1 MWKFSSGLLAVPTE
15 ARMLGTDAET
25 ARSQPHS
32 GLPGRSAQ
40 GHLSVLGAQTPA
52 GPHEEQPTSESGPVS
67 AAGAQYPFQGMTG
80 SGRLSAVL
88 CA

>member
-1 MWKFSSGLLAVPTE
+1 MRRTKRRLRLALMWKFSSGLLAVPTE

-40 GHLSVLGAQTPA
+40 GHLSVLETS
-52 GPHEEQPTSESGPVS
+52 EQPWSFTWDVEYRGIFKHCVILPNPGV
-67 AAGAQYPFQGMTG
+67 
-80 SGRLSAVL
+80 
-88 CA
+88 